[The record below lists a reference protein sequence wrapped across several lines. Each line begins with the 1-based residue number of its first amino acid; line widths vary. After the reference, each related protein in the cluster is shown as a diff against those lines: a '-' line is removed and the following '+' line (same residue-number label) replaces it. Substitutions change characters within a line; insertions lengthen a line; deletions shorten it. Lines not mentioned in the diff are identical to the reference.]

1 MIITRYHNMEEL
13 RLTVEFLTPTFL
25 GGADQNAELRAA
37 PFKNLLR
44 QWWRVAVGSR
54 YATPETLLA
63 AEGDLFGSVLDENEA
78 STSRVRLALTPVEV
92 RLMSHSKDFVSTS
105 RVRLALTPVEGS
117 FLLSEKGIFFGKT
130 PHPEVK
136 GGMAVENA
144 LYLGFGPI
152 TLKNSK
158 RYIAP
163 GSKANL
169 LLSFPR
175 EEKVHM
181 VDLLHYIDAFGTIGS
196 RSRNGWGSL
205 SLSGEGFARKDVRSF
220 ATAQVSHLVSDKQG
234 KQYPSLLG
242 ADSKGL
248 LCWEV
253 GVPKG
258 DWTAAMQSL
267 AETYMTLRTKI
278 NIKPQGLKERHLLG
292 YPVTNHSLTEWG
304 GNNGRMPSQLRLMVK
319 RSPEDQLVGRILH
332 LPHCLPEDKPWK
344 NSLGPPFEIWK
355 SVHALLDANKH
366 FHRCGGAQ

>member
-1 MIITRYHNMEEL
+1 MEEL

-78 STSRVRLALTPVEV
+78 STSRVRLALTPVE
-92 RLMSHSKDFVSTS
+92 
-105 RVRLALTPVEGS
+105 AS

-220 ATAQVSHLVSDKQG
+220 ATAPVSQLVSDKQG

-242 ADSKGL
+242 ADSKGV

-253 GVPKG
+253 VMPKG
-258 DWTAAMQSL
+258 DWKAAMQSL

-278 NIKPQGLKERHLLG
+278 NIKPQGLKQRHLLG

-344 NSLGPPFEIWK
+344 NNLGPPFEIWK

-366 FHRCGGAQ
+366 FHRCGGKK

>member
-1 MIITRYHNMEEL
+1 MEEL

-78 STSRVRLALTPVEV
+78 STSRVRLALTPVE
-92 RLMSHSKDFVSTS
+92 
-105 RVRLALTPVEGS
+105 AS

-175 EEKVHM
+175 EEKAHM
-181 VDLLHYIDAFGTIGS
+181 VDLLHYIDAFGAIGS

-205 SLSGEGFARKDVRSF
+205 SLSGEGFAKKDVQSF
-220 ATAQVSHLVSDKQG
+220 ATAPVSQLVNDIEG

-242 ADSKGL
+242 ADSKGV

-253 GVPKG
+253 VMPKG
-258 DWTAAMQSL
+258 DWKAAMQSL

-278 NIKPQGLKERHLLG
+278 NIKPQGLKQRHLLG

-366 FHRCGGAQ
+366 FHRCGGKK

>member
-78 STSRVRLALTPVEV
+78 STSRVRLALTPVE
-92 RLMSHSKDFVSTS
+92 
-105 RVRLALTPVEGS
+105 AS

-175 EEKVHM
+175 EEKAHM
-181 VDLLHYIDAFGTIGS
+181 VDLLHYIDAFGAIGS

-205 SLSGEGFARKDVRSF
+205 SLSGEGFAKKDVQSF
-220 ATAQVSHLVSDKQG
+220 ATAPVSQLVNDIEG

-242 ADSKGL
+242 ADSKGV

-253 GVPKG
+253 VMPKG
-258 DWTAAMQSL
+258 DWKAAMQSL

-278 NIKPQGLKERHLLG
+278 NIKPQGLKQRHLLG
-292 YPVTNHSLTEWG
+292 YPVTNHSLTDWG

-366 FHRCGGAQ
+366 FHRCGGKK

>member
-44 QWWRVAVGSR
+44 QWWRVAVGSH
-54 YATPETLLA
+54 YANHKDMLS
-63 AEGDLFGSVLDENEA
+63 AEGDLFGAVLDDNQA
-78 STSRVRLALTPVEV
+78 SA
-92 RLMSHSKDFVSTS
+92 SK
-105 RVRLALTPVEGS
+105 VRLALTPVEGS
-117 FLLSEKGIFFGKT
+117 FFLSEKGFFFGKT
-130 PHPEVK
+130 THIEVK
-136 GGMAVENA
+136 GGMAVDNS

-152 TLKNSK
+152 TYQKGKTELK

-163 GSKANL
+163 GSKAIL

-175 EEKVHM
+175 EKKAHM
-181 VDLLHYIDAFGTIGS
+181 ADLLHYIDAFGTIGS

-205 SLSGEGFARKDVRSF
+205 SLSGEGFARHDVQAF
-220 ATAQVSHLVSDKQG
+220 ATAPATRLVGDGQG
-234 KQYPSLLG
+234 RQYPSQLG
-242 ADSKGL
+242 ADSKGI
-248 LCWEV
+248 LCWEI
-253 GVPKG
+253 GVQEG
-258 DWTAAMQSL
+258 NDWKTAMQSL

-292 YPVTNHSLTEWG
+292 YPVTNHALTEWG

-319 RSPEDQLVGRILH
+319 RNPVDRLVGRILH
-332 LPHCLPEDKPWK
+332 LPHCLPEDKPW
-344 NSLGPPFEIWK
+344 NNRLGSPLDIWK
-355 SVHALLDANKH
+355 TVHLHLDADKH

>member
-44 QWWRVAVGSR
+44 QWWRVAVGGKEND
-54 YATPETLLA
+54 PKKMLA
-63 AEGDLFGSVLDENEA
+63 AEGELFGSVLDESEA
-78 STSRVRLALTPVEV
+78 TA
-92 RLMSHSKDFVSTS
+92 SK
-105 RVRLALTPVEGS
+105 VRLALTPVEGD
-117 FLLSEKGIFFGKT
+117 FALSEEKFSLGKT
-130 PHPEVK
+130 PHPEVN
-136 GGMAVENA
+136 GGMKVDND

-152 TLKNSK
+152 TYKKPNKEIK

-163 GSKANL
+163 GSKAQL
-169 LLSFPR
+169 ALSFPKDQR
-175 EEKVHM
+175 GDV
-181 VDLLHYIDAFGTIGS
+181 LATLHYIDAFGAIGS

-234 KQYPSLLG
+234 KQDPSLLG

-278 NIKPQGLKERHLLG
+278 NIKPQGLKQRHLLG
-292 YPVTNHSLTEWG
+292 YPVTNHSLTDWG

-344 NSLGPPFEIWK
+344 NSLGPPLEIWK

>member
-1 MIITRYHNMEEL
+1 MEEL

-78 STSRVRLALTPVEV
+78 STSRVRLALTPVE
-92 RLMSHSKDFVSTS
+92 
-105 RVRLALTPVEGS
+105 AS

-175 EEKVHM
+175 EEKAHM
-181 VDLLHYIDAFGTIGS
+181 VDLLHYIDAFGAIGS

-205 SLSGEGFARKDVRSF
+205 SLSGEGFAKKDVQSF
-220 ATAQVSHLVSDKQG
+220 ATAPVSQLVNDIEG

-242 ADSKGL
+242 ADSKGV

-253 GVPKG
+253 VMPKG
-258 DWTAAMQSL
+258 DWKAAMQSL

-278 NIKPQGLKERHLLG
+278 NIKPQGLKQRHLLG
-292 YPVTNHSLTEWG
+292 YPVTNHSLTDWG

-366 FHRCGGAQ
+366 FHRCGGKK

>member
-44 QWWRVAVGSR
+44 QWWRVAVGGR
-54 YATPETLLA
+54 YTNPKDLLA

-78 STSRVRLALTPVEV
+78 TASKVRLALTPVGEAF
-92 RLMSHSKDFVSTS
+92 SIDEKTFDFGRT
-105 RVRLALTPVEGS
+105 A
-117 FLLSEKGIFFGKT
+117 
-130 PHPEVK
+130 HPEVR
-136 GGMAVENA
+136 GGMAVANA

-152 TLKNSK
+152 TYKQGKTEIK

-163 GSKANL
+163 GSQAQL
-169 LLSFPR
+169 VLSFPKEQR
-175 EEKVHM
+175 GDINTTLRH
-181 VDLLHYIDAFGTIGS
+181 IDAFGAIGS

-205 SLSGEGFARKDVRSF
+205 SLSGADFARKDVQTF
-220 ATAQVSHLVSDKQG
+220 ATAPVSQLVNDIQG

-242 ADSKGL
+242 ADSKGV

>member
-1 MIITRYHNMEEL
+1 MEEL

-78 STSRVRLALTPVEV
+78 STSRVRLALTPVE
-92 RLMSHSKDFVSTS
+92 
-105 RVRLALTPVEGS
+105 GS
-117 FLLSEKGIFFGKT
+117 FLLSGEGIFFGKT

-205 SLSGEGFARKDVRSF
+205 SLSGEGFAGKDVRSF
-220 ATAQVSHLVSDKQG
+220 ATAPVSQLVSDKQG

-253 GVPKG
+253 GVAKG
-258 DWTAAMQSL
+258 EWKAAMQSL

-278 NIKPQGLKERHLLG
+278 NIKPQGLRERHLLG
-292 YPVTNHSLTEWG
+292 YPVTNHILTEWD
-304 GNNGRMPSQLRLMVK
+304 GNNGRMPSQLRLLVK
-319 RSPEDQLVGRILH
+319 RDRADRLVGRILH
-332 LPHCLPEDKPWK
+332 LPHCLPKDKPW
-344 NSLGPPFEIWK
+344 NDRLDSQLDIWR
-355 SVHALLDANKH
+355 SVHAHLDANKH
-366 FHRCGGAQ
+366 FHRCGGKK

>member
-1 MIITRYHNMEEL
+1 MEEL

-54 YATPETLLA
+54 YDTPATLLA

-78 STSRVRLALTPVEV
+78 STSRVRLALTPVE
-92 RLMSHSKDFVSTS
+92 
-105 RVRLALTPVEGS
+105 AS

-175 EEKVHM
+175 EEKAHM
-181 VDLLHYIDAFGTIGS
+181 VDLLHYIDAFGAIGS

-205 SLSGEGFARKDVRSF
+205 SLSGEGFAKKDVQSF
-220 ATAQVSHLVSDKQG
+220 ATAPVSQLVNDIEG

-242 ADSKGL
+242 ADSKGV

-253 GVPKG
+253 VMPKG
-258 DWTAAMQSL
+258 DWKAAMQSL

-278 NIKPQGLKERHLLG
+278 NIKPQGLKQRHLLG

-366 FHRCGGAQ
+366 FHRCGGKK